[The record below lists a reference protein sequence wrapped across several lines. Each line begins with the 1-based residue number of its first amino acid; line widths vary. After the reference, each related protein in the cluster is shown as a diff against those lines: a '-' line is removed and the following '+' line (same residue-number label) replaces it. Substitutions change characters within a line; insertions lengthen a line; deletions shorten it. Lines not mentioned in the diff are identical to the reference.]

1 MSDSDSDSNYDALE
15 TVDVDAPVKAI
26 DETQSLPWNEF
37 AVGVSE
43 GWVSMA
49 SLVARVRVDSAVDA
63 DTESLARVL
72 ATLVKCIGDSRHAAA
87 LEALKLLLRNKTV
100 NQNGIVLKGA
110 ARLLERAW
118 AGYGSDSIILFNCL
132 KWSSLLLQTTVPRQ
146 HNIERS
152 KKKTGE
158 TPQIDLAVFTPLL
171 ATHAAIIDALV
182 RSFSLHP
189 HIDGRK
195 NRLILQSVKLARKFM
210 LIGKHGFMPNL
221 VLSTILNNE
230 KLVDGTDS
238 TAIRYAL
245 VLGEAV
251 GCLVYKKWDLAHVTT
266 LKDKIAKYFEK
277 NLIAGSAKSAVSKT
291 VLSSFD
297 LFFKQFLTAEML
309 QNQLCASAERLML
322 RSPEFILRIFESII
336 KPIAFDIS
344 QLFRVKFVDSLLNNM
359 KSTNEAIRADA
370 ASLFKTF
377 ASKSSNADELLK
389 VADVVLKAFTARSPS
404 PETRALYFSILA
416 SFPAVTPAISGKI
429 IATLIPLT
437 AKETSEPAL
446 LACFAALAAHTEAYL
461 ATSDS
466 SILTQLVTFITSGL
480 TDAKSS
486 NLIRKSILG
495 LLNKTS
501 FEALSTRLAENSL
514 LGVCEACI
522 KCLDKVQAGG
532 TALLVDTGAKK
543 ENPVLVEGYLAF
555 QFVVG
560 FSVWEEKSGKA
571 VGVAKLVESKKT
583 ISTYLSTS
591 KTFFLNE
598 KFYAKLLTSKDDQLA
613 FFHCLSL
620 ILTTECLYAQLPST
634 SRQEKSLFA
643 SAWAHLMMTPSV
655 NHEVRRSAIDYIQNL
670 VCTSSPE
677 QEEILRRVAN
687 IGRMGIGAIVEKSV
701 VLDRPNP
708 SSLTSN
714 AESSGA
720 ISIAAAAE
728 ASAWGDDVAKQE
740 SELSARLFA
749 TIQSLIPSSL
759 HAPASLLKG
768 EKLQLVL
775 MELLVLC
782 AHPVV
787 TSSVGKDAWI
797 RVCWRCGV
805 DPLNVVA
812 SLGGAVVERWMASS
826 LQSATVTPTDAIEED
841 YTLGGFSVN
850 VSAGFQEATLNA
862 ITLLVGVFPEVVLN
876 KAMPSIL
883 ESLDNAVVKNV
894 TLVDIAIW
902 KGEEGVA
909 VCDSQGKLKVAPVV
923 EEDDERPKTAEEKWE
938 RELKKEL
945 QAKKGASAASTAK
958 APPKSAGKPVSA
970 KAAAAAKAE
979 KEAEKLQLEKESANR
994 KRVEAI
1000 RLRVLGALQVLES
1013 ILNGVVVSLDEDARE
1028 TFEMWMSRSIE
1039 AVLRVVERESVI
1051 VRRGKRGKKGPLLVG
1066 KKAIDVFRLIS
1077 KATGDRIW
1085 RVVEMGW
1092 DVATLRLMG
1101 VEISPVGISEDLCK
1115 KDLSVVLT
1123 KLLTAAKADYV
1134 ASNPLSPG
1142 AFSYIFPLIY
1152 YLLLRI
1158 GRTRNI
1164 KEKIRTELI
1173 IFASEILIS
1182 HCGLGGSPLVPRRSM
1197 VHVLIELL
1205 NTLPRLHGAA
1215 REGLLT
1221 LCVSMEDS
1229 AADEEDEDPET
1240 LDESEKLLKKMLAAD
1255 EVDIS
1260 NELLD
1265 ALLSS
1270 EPMSRQSALRAL
1282 QHMPMPAG
1290 AADGVAAAR
1299 VWAAKYDADE
1309 EIAAEAGRVWEMWN
1323 GESSLDANGIQGVVD
1338 LICDPCGEIRA
1349 AAGKSLSAA
1358 LSSLND
1364 HTIPVLKQ
1372 LFALYEVKNAVPM
1385 PEYDDFGI
1393 VIPESLDKKDEW
1405 PARSGIA
1412 LALQSSASVMKSE
1425 NILNIL
1431 FDFLIKKEALG
1442 DREESVRLEMLEAG
1456 IAAVNTDTGKTLVNP
1471 LLKTFSEYL
1480 AQPAGSSKTHDLIRE
1495 SAVILLG
1502 TVAQHLDASDKKIP
1516 EVVDRLVETLK
1527 TPSEVVQMAV
1537 SECLPPLVKVMSGDE
1552 VRGLIDRLLRLL
1564 FTSPKYA
1571 ERRGAAYGIAGTVKG
1586 RGISSLKEYGVMS
1599 SLKDAVEDKKKMEK
1613 REGALFAFEA
1623 LSMTL
1628 GRLFE
1633 PYVIQILPLLLV
1645 CYGDSQREVREAT
1658 NDACKAI
1665 MSKLSGHCVKLV
1677 MPSLLNG
1684 LDDKTWRTKTGSI
1697 EVLGSMAALAPKQLS
1712 LSLPTII
1719 PRLCEVLTDTHIKV
1733 QESAKQAL
1741 NAFGSVIK
1749 NPEIQELVPELL
1761 AALVDPNENTQPA
1774 LTALLETSFVHYI
1787 DSPSLALIVPILQ
1800 RGLIERVT
1808 ETKKRAAQIMGQ
1820 MATLTDQKDLIPYL
1834 PILLP
1839 GLKEVLVDPVP
1850 EARAIA
1856 SHALG
1861 SMFAKL
1867 GEGNFP
1873 GLVGELFVTL
1883 KSETSAVDRSG
1894 AAQGLSEVLAG
1905 AGIPRLES
1913 LLPDIL
1919 NNAMSPRTYVREGFI
1934 TLLVFLPATFGDS
1947 FQPYIGSIIPPILRG
1962 LADETDTVRETAMKA
1977 GRGVVRNYATTA
1989 VDLLLPELELGLFD
2003 ENWRIRQSSV
2013 QLMGELLYRI
2023 AGVSGKADVDGNE
2036 DESVG
2041 TEHNKKALVT
2051 TLGQDRYDSVLS
2063 SLYIVRSDSNGIVRS
2078 AALHVWK
2085 SIVNNTPRTLKE
2097 ILPVIIQM
2105 VIESLASPEY
2115 EKRGVAARTL
2125 GDLVRKLGDLVL
2137 DELVPVLEAGLESDD
2152 ATTREGACI
2161 GMSEIMSTAGKA
2173 QLVDFV
2179 AQCVPSIKKALMDSE
2194 PEVREAAAQA
2204 FDMLHQHMGSKAI
2217 DEVLPSLLNEL
2228 KSGGSA
2234 SGAYALEALKE
2245 IMSVRSNVVFPV
2257 LIPTLLTTPITAFN
2271 ARALAS
2277 LISVA
2282 GSALN
2287 KRLATILPALMDGLE
2302 QNDHAV
2308 VDIRDALKVLMLSV
2322 DEDGLYLLMPI
2333 LSESISEGGPSR
2345 ARAACDCFM
2354 IFCEG
2359 SKVDISEYAVEWF
2372 NKLIEMFRGAP
2383 KYSAEMVKAAWGA
2396 VDALSKRIKK
2406 DDMERFVTPLR
2417 RAIAGATEKLAPNA
2431 ELEGFCLPKGIS
2443 SILPVFLQGLMYG
2456 QSDVREESAKGL
2468 GDLVQRTSADG
2479 LKAFVTQITGPLI
2492 RIIGDRMSPGVKAAI
2507 LKTLGLLLVKVPA
2520 NLKPFLPQL
2529 QRTFI
2534 KSLSEPSIYVQTPA
2548 RKCLTLLISLQP
2560 RLDPLVVE
2568 LTTGIKTAED
2578 KSVRDSMWGALL
2590 GLLNGLEGKEI
2601 TDVSKKTIETLL
2613 VDSLFNTGENDDV
2626 VRKYASK
2633 CFAVYANYLSKDD
2646 AKSLIST
2653 KLLSKQVLDELPA
2666 AFTKRHGLME
2676 AISRVL
2682 VKCPE
2687 VIVGFAPFASTAVSK
2702 VFEGF
2707 QSEKS
2712 AVLEA
2717 TVSCANSLLVL
2728 SAKGVF
2734 ELAEEDKVRLLT
2746 GLIEISKEGVQV
2758 DARRMSVLGI
2768 KTLAKK
2774 HYEFVAAHLSILV
2787 PTLMLLVRERVIPIK
2802 LAAER
2807 SLLHLLCLS
2816 SQRNDPSVLT
2826 KYASGLDNAAA
2837 RNLSDYAK
2845 RVLTKLADKESDD
2858 EGGDEDDGADEA

>member
-26 DETQSLPWNEF
+26 DETQSLSWNEF

-49 SLVARVRVDSAVDA
+49 SLVARVRVDSAVEA

-87 LEALKLLLRNKTV
+87 LEALKLLLRNKAV
-100 NQNGIVLKGA
+100 NHNGIALKGA

-132 KWSSLLLQTTVPRQ
+132 KWSSFLLQATVPRQ
-146 HNIERS
+146 QNIERS
-152 KKKTGE
+152 KKKSGE

-171 ATHAAIIDALV
+171 ATHAAIIDALYA
-182 RSFSLHP
+182 
-189 HIDGRK
+189 
-195 NRLILQSVKLARKFM
+195 NM

-230 KLVDGTDS
+230 KLVDGSDS

-251 GCLVYKKWDLAHVTT
+251 GCLVYKKWDLAHVAS
-266 LKDKIAKYFEK
+266 LKDKVAKYFEK
-277 NLIAGSAKSAVSKT
+277 NLIAGSAKSAVPKT

-322 RSPEFILRIFESII
+322 RSPENILRIFESII
-336 KPIAFDIS
+336 KPVAFDLS
-344 QLFRVKFVDSLLNNM
+344 QLFREKFVDSLLNNM

-370 ASLFKTF
+370 ASLFEAF
-377 ASKSSNADELLK
+377 ASKSSNGDDLLK
-389 VADVVLKAFTARSPS
+389 FADVVSKAFTARSPS
-404 PETRALYFSILA
+404 PETRALYFSILT
-416 SFPAVTPAISGKI
+416 SFAAVTPAISGKLLS
-429 IATLIPLT
+429 ALIPLT
-437 AKETSEPAL
+437 AKETSETAL
-446 LACFAALAAHTEAYL
+446 LACFAALAAHSEAYL

-501 FEALSTRLAENSL
+501 FEALSTRLAEKSL

-532 TALLVDTGAKK
+532 TALLVDNGAKR

-555 QFVVG
+555 QFIVG
-560 FSVWEEKSGKA
+560 FAVWEVKSGKA
-571 VGVAKLVESKKT
+571 VGVELVENKKA
-583 ISTYLSTS
+583 IGTYLSTS
-591 KTFFLNE
+591 NTFFLNE
-598 KFYAKLLTSKDDQLA
+598 KFYGKLLTSKDDQLA

-620 ILTTECLYAQLPST
+620 ILTTESLYSMLPSA

-655 NHEVRRSAIDYIQNL
+655 NHEVRRAAIDYIQTL
-670 VCTSSPE
+670 VCTTSPD
-677 QEEILRRVAN
+677 QEEILHRVAN
-687 IGRMGIGAIVEKSV
+687 IGRMGIGAIVEKCV

-714 AESSGA
+714 SEASNS

-728 ASAWGDDVAKQE
+728 ASAWGDDVAKQQ

-749 TIQSLIPSSL
+749 AIQSLIPSTL
-759 HAPASLLKG
+759 HASPSLLKSA
-768 EKLQLVL
+768 KLQLVL

-812 SLGGAVVERWMASS
+812 SLGGAVAERWMASC
-826 LQSATVTPTDAIEED
+826 LQSASATPVDASEED

-894 TLVDIAIW
+894 TLVDIAVW

-909 VCDSQGKLKVAPVV
+909 VCDSQGKLKVAAVA

-945 QAKKGASAASTAK
+945 QAKKGASATSTAK
-958 APPKSAGKPVSA
+958 APAKAAGKPVSA
-970 KAAAAAKAE
+970 KAAAAANAE
-979 KEAEKLQLEKESANR
+979 KGAEKLRLEKERANR
-994 KRVEAI
+994 ERVEAI
-1000 RLRVLGALQVLES
+1000 RLGVLGALQVLES
-1013 ILNGVVVSLDEDARE
+1013 ILNGVVVCLDEDARE
-1028 TFEMWMSRSIE
+1028 AFEMWMSRSIE
-1039 AVLRVVERESVI
+1039 AVLRVVERESVV
-1051 VRRGKRGKKGPLLVG
+1051 VRRGKRGKKGPLLAG
-1066 KKAIDVFRLIS
+1066 AIDVFRLIS

-1085 RVVEMGW
+1085 RVVETGW
-1092 DVATLRLMG
+1092 DVATLRLMAWRFLQSG
-1101 VEISPVGISEDLCK
+1101 FQRIFAK
-1115 KDLSVVLT
+1115 KTLQ
-1123 KLLTAAKADYV
+1123 LLTAAKADYV

-1142 AFSYIFPLIY
+1142 AFSYIFPLIC

-1158 GRTRNI
+1158 ERTRNI

-1197 VHVLIELL
+1197 AHVLIELL

-1240 LDESEKLLKKMLAAD
+1240 LDESEKLLKTMLATD
-1255 EVDIS
+1255 E
-1260 NELLD
+1260 
-1265 ALLSS
+1265 
-1270 EPMSRQSALRAL
+1270 
-1282 QHMPMPAG
+1282 HMPMPAG

-1323 GESSLDANGIQGVVD
+1323 AESSLDANGIQGVVD

-1358 LSSLND
+1358 LSTLNNQP
-1364 HTIPVLKQ
+1364 IPVMKQ
-1372 LFALYEVKNAVPM
+1372 AFLLQNVVLM

-1412 LALQSSASVMKSE
+1412 LALQSCASVMKSE

-1431 FDFLIKKEALG
+1431 FDFLIKNEALG

-1456 IAAVNTDTGKTLVNP
+1456 IAAVNTNTGKSLVNP

-1502 TVAQHLDASDKKIP
+1502 T
-1516 EVVDRLVETLK
+1516 ETLK

-1537 SECLPPLVKVMSGDE
+1537 SECLPPLVKVMSGEE

-1645 CYGDSQREVREAT
+1645 CYGDSQREVRDAT

-1741 NAFGSVIK
+1741 NEFGSVIK

-2023 AGVSGKADVDGNE
+2023 AGVSGKADIDGNE

-2078 AALHVWK
+2078 SALHVWK

-2228 KSGGSA
+2228 KSGGAA

-2287 KRLATILPALMDGLE
+2287 KRLGTILPALMDGLE

-2333 LSESISEGGPSR
+2333 LSESISEGGPAR

-2372 NKLIEMFRGAP
+2372 NRLIEMFRGAP
-2383 KYSAEMVKAAWGA
+2383 AYSTDMVKAAWGA
-2396 VDALSKRIKK
+2396 ADALSKRIKK

-2492 RIIGDRMSPGVKAAI
+2492 RIIGDRVSPGVKAAI

-2534 KSLSEPSIYVQTPA
+2534 KSLSEPSIHVQTPA

-2601 TDVSKKTIETLL
+2601 TDVSKKTLETLL

-2626 VRKYASK
+2626 VRKCAAK
-2633 CFAVYANYLSKDD
+2633 CFAVYANYLSKDN
-2646 AKSLIST
+2646 AKTLISA
-2653 KLLSKQVLDELPA
+2653 KLFSKQVLEELPVS
-2666 AFTKRHGLME
+2666 FTKRHGLME

-2682 VKCPE
+2682 VKCPDL
-2687 VIVGFAPFASTAVSK
+2687 IVGFAPFASTAVSK

-2717 TVSCANSLLVL
+2717 TVSCANSLLAL

-2774 HYEFVAAHLSILV
+2774 HYEFVAAYLSILV

-2858 EGGDEDDGADEA
+2858 EGGDEDDGADDA